1 MLARRWQLAA
11 IVAMI
16 FMVLPSNMDGLHVT
30 STQATARVLRSYT
43 STALNYSVQLSY
55 CIVFGI
61 ACCVPRRTFL
71 VLVVLV
77 LWQHFELRSGAAP
90 VLHGTARR

>member
-43 STALNYSVQLSY
+43 STALNYSVLCTAIVLYRIRY
-55 CIVFGI
+55 CVLC
-61 ACCVPRRTFL
+61 ASSHVSSSRR
-71 VLVVLV
+71 
-77 LWQHFELRSGAAP
+77 
-90 VLHGTARR
+90 ARA